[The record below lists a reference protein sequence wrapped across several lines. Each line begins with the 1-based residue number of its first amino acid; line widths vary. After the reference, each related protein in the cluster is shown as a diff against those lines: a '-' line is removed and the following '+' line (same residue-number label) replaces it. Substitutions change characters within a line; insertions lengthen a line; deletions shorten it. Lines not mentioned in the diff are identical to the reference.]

1 MNNKKDEQEK
11 SKTNRPEHYEKSELK
26 IKGTFDEVIK
36 AAFAK
41 DKKPKEAK

>member
-1 MNNKKDEQEK
+1 MSDKEKDKQK
-11 SKTNRPEHYEKSELK
+11 ANRPENYEKSELK
-26 IKGTFDEVIK
+26 INGTFDEVIK